1 MVSLETSKAI
11 AMQEILIISGKG
23 GTGKTSVTAAFA
35 HLAAGAVICDL
46 DVDAPD
52 LHLILDPAIKSSHD
66 FISGNLARVA
76 PDKCD
81 GCGKCAEL
89 CRFQAITLKDAKAV
103 VDEFNCEG
111 CKVCVTFCPTR
122 AIDFPD
128 NFCGRWYISD
138 SRFGPMVHAQL
149 FPGEENS
156 GRLVALLRQEA
167 KKLAESNQAEI
178 ILSDGPPGIGCPVI
192 SSLSGSSLAVIVTE
206 PTQSAIHDLERVAR
220 LCSHFSV
227 PACVLVNKADLNQ
240 PLAEDIERRAG
251 QQGLV
256 SIGRLPFDQ
265 IFVQAVVAGK
275 AVTEIGDDRSASAL
289 RKAWQKIESILNN
302 GKTQPKGETKK

>member
-1 MVSLETSKAI
+1 MGTSKSNAI
-11 AMQEILIISGKG
+11 QEILIISGKG
-23 GTGKTSVTAAFA
+23 GTGKTSVTAAFG
-35 HLAAGAVICDL
+35 HLAGGAVICDL

-52 LHLILDPAIKSSHD
+52 LHLILSPKNKSSHD
-66 FISGNLARVA
+66 FISGNLAKVVA
-76 PDKCD
+76 EKCD
-81 GCGKCAEL
+81 GCGKCADL
-89 CRFQAITLKDAKAV
+89 CRFQAITLKNGKAV
-103 VDEFNCEG
+103 VDNFNCEG
-111 CKVCVTFCPTR
+111 CKVCATFCPTQ

-156 GRLVALLRQEA
+156 GRLVALLRQKARE
-167 KKLAESNQAEI
+167 LAEDRQVEI

-206 PTQSAIHDLERVAR
+206 PTQSAIHDLERVAQ
-220 LCSHFSV
+220 LCSHFKV
-227 PACVLVNKADLNQ
+227 PACVLINKADLNQ
-240 PLAEDIERRAG
+240 SLAEDIERRAR

-265 IFVQAVVAGK
+265 TFVQAVVAGK
-275 AVTEIGDDRSASAL
+275 AVTEIDDNKCAHAL
-289 RKAWQKIESILNN
+289 SNAWQKIESILKNR
-302 GKTQPKGETKK
+302 KRK